1 MVVGRIVL
9 KPNLYLDGAE
19 HGTESK
25 DGGAVPYCGFTVKCS
40 LGVHQQDGN
49 LDKINHQ
56 GKRYHVHIFSL
67 LYMLATKTIY
77 KVGISSTE
85 AFPGRDDQSLYHT
98 HTNTL
103 TVTHTHTN

>member
-49 LDKINHQ
+49 LEKNQSPWKTLLCTCHFSPVHASNKNH
-56 GKRYHVHIFSL
+56 L
-67 LYMLATKTIY
+67 
-77 KVGISSTE
+77 
-85 AFPGRDDQSLYHT
+85 
-98 HTNTL
+98 
-103 TVTHTHTN
+103 